1 MSQVLFLIGLYGF
14 GVYFGLL
21 FKRQLPLV
29 LIVITG
35 FLWGALF
42 WVLGGMTLLILT
54 IPYTAA
60 SMSILFIILVI
71 GISILHARN
80 KTWQLS
86 RRELIYIS
94 AFALV
99 YLLILL
105 LANQFNFSVASTD
118 SIIYILT
125 GRRIPYEGFSQSVMV
140 ELADRGAFLPLLQSA
155 SVFLGDDYIY
165 AAQPAFGLSL
175 AGIYFYLSHRI
186 LGHLHS
192 DKRLALTLSILSGL
206 VLFSTYFVVF
216 QTFYIHTNLI
226 CAVYLFLSVCGFW
239 LASVEGEDSWM
250 IVGMLALTGFSL
262 ARLESP
268 VFALVFLVLL
278 ISYGKIPYRIRL
290 VSILPYLIS
299 LIIWYFYLLRG
310 VGDVDLTLDQT
321 RILAIIGA
329 LAAVIFLVIFSEVN
343 WIKRWVLPH
352 LPKIMLG
359 VLVLV
364 VAFMVIQKPEHMYT
378 SMKVTLKNVLESG
391 RWGITWVVFALL
403 FLISLFRPGFLRE
416 EYFFYGISS
425 FLLLLLAISYF
436 RVPYRVG
443 WGDSANRMLVHILPT
458 ISLYVMM
465 RVGQVL
471 LGNDLIQDRALSEKG
486 K

>member
-1 MSQVLFLIGLYGF
+1 MITQILFLSGLYVF

-21 FKRQLPLV
+21 FIRQLPLAF
-29 LIVITG
+29 IGITG

-42 WVLGGMTLLILT
+42 WVVGGVILN
-54 IPYTAA
+54 ILMVPYTIT
-60 SMSILFIILVI
+60 SMAILFILLSV
-71 GISILHARN
+71 GFGILHIRN
-80 KTWQLS
+80 KTWQLTG
-86 RRELIYIS
+86 RD
-94 AFALV
+94 LV
-99 YLLILL
+99 CLMAIAIVFILVLL
-105 LANQFNFSVASTD
+105 LASHYNFSVASTD
-118 SIIYILT
+118 SFIYIVT

-140 ELADRGAFLPLLQSA
+140 ELADRGASQPLLQSA
-155 SVFLGDDYIY
+155 SVFLGADYIY

-186 LGHLHS
+186 LGHLLT
-192 DKRLALTLSILSGL
+192 DKRLAWSLSILSGL

-216 QTFYIHTNLI
+216 HYFYIHTNLI
-226 CAVYLFLSVCGFW
+226 CAVYLFLGLYGFW
-239 LASVEGEDSWM
+239 LASVEAKDSWM
-250 IVGMLALTGFSL
+250 IVGMLALMGFSL

-268 VFALVFLVLL
+268 IFALPFLVVL
-278 ISYGKIPYRIRL
+278 ISQGKIPYRIRL

-321 RILAIIGA
+321 RTLTVIGA
-329 LAAVIFLVIFSEVN
+329 LAACIFLLIFSEVN
-343 WIKRWVLPH
+343 WIKRWALPH

-364 VAFMVIQKPEHMYT
+364 VVFMVIQKPEHMYT

-403 FLISLFRPGFLRE
+403 FFFSLFGSGFLKE
-416 EYFFYGISS
+416 GFFFYGISS

-443 WGDSANRMLVHILPT
+443 WGDSANRMLIHILPI
-458 ISLYVMM
+458 ISLYMLM
-465 RVGQVL
+465 RISQSLSGR
-471 LGNDLIQDRALSEKG
+471 GLIQD
-486 K
+486 